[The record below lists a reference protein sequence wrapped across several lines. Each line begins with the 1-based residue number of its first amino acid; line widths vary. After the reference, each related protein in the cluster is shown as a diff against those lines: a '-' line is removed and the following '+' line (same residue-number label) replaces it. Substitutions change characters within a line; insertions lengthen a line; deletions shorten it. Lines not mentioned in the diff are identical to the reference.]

1 LRADGRAGKAA
12 EAERGTGEMGERG
25 VIYMVWGDKVEA
37 ALQRSRR
44 SLAAV
49 HPELP
54 VEVIRLD
61 VKDPIE
67 GLLEKASMF
76 RRSPFR
82 ETLFL
87 DADTVVLGRLDY
99 AFDKAQRFGLACSI
113 SECPWARRHGGLD
126 GDMIE
131 YNSGVLFFTEKSRP
145 VFESW
150 ERLVRQLDLSIDYID
165 VRTNQP
171 GTMAHSDQG
180 GLSAAIEECGV
191 SPFVLPLNWNLRAE
205 FQRSFFGPI
214 KIWHDYGDPPD
225 WLIEMNKYYEDSGS
239 IIQFHSL

>member
-1 LRADGRAGKAA
+1 
-12 EAERGTGEMGERG
+12 MGERG
-25 VIYMVWGDKVEA
+25 VIYMVWGSKADA
-37 ALQRSRR
+37 ALERSRR
-44 SLAAV
+44 SLAEV

-61 VKDPIE
+61 VDDPIK

-99 AFDKAQRFGLACSI
+99 AFEKARRFGLACSI
-113 SECPWARRHGGLD
+113 SECPWARRHGGLE

-131 YNSGVLFFTEKSRP
+131 YNSGVLFYTEKARA
-145 VFESW
+145 VFEGW
-150 ERLVRQLDLSIDYID
+150 ERLVADTDLSIDYID
-165 VRTNQP
+165 VRTNQM
-171 GTMAHSDQG
+171 GTMPYSDQG
-180 GLSAAIEECGV
+180 GLSAAIEQCGV
-191 SPFVLPLNWNLRAE
+191 APFVLPLNWNFRAE
-205 FQRSFFGPI
+205 FQHHFFGPI
-214 KIWHDYGDPPD
+214 KIWHDYADPPE
-225 WLIEMNKYYEDSGS
+225 WLIEMNRYYADDSS